1 MGTVLG
7 TISQGEP
14 QTMRENGAS
23 EARES
28 YLEILRRSAPII
40 LVTAIVV
47 AGIAYGVSL
56 TQSKQY
62 QATAD
67 VFVASGALQSTV
79 GNIPVLSSDPDRVL
93 ATQAQVARTPNV
105 ADIATKSA
113 NVPGITPDDLL
124 GDATVTPGAGEDILT
139 FSVTTG
145 DPQSAEKLVN
155 AYANAYIS
163 YRHTLDT
170 AAAVHAKKQVDK
182 RIKGLEANGG
192 PQAKA
197 IPSLTAKS
205 ERLQTQATLGGQ
217 NATLGEPATG
227 ASQVQPRPV
236 RNAFLGGILGIL
248 LGVGLVFL
256 RDALN
261 TRVRSAAEV
270 EEELG
275 IPLIGRIPPPPK
287 KLAEANKLSVLEE
300 PHTPQSEAYRMLATN
315 IELVNLERG
324 ASSLMICSPV
334 HSEGKSTTAANLA
347 VAFARRGQRVVLMEA
362 DLRRPTMRK
371 LFQLEDGPGIVDAAI
386 GRIDLEQAL
395 VTVDIPAENVTSGNG
410 DVMSPNG
417 AGGSPGKLEILA
429 GGPMP
434 PSPAE
439 FMKSRAVADIVA
451 RLTERSDFLII
462 DTPPLL
468 HVSDAL
474 TLMLSA
480 DIDCAI
486 IAARLR
492 TVRRQALAEAKR
504 ILDTAPI
511 VKLGFFTT
519 GAQPKDGYGG
529 GYGYYYSYH
538 GEQAAEKST
547 S

>member
-1 MGTVLG
+1 
-7 TISQGEP
+7 
-14 QTMRENGAS
+14 MRENGAS

-28 YLEILRRSAPII
+28 YLEILRRNAPIVVI
-40 LVTAIVV
+40 TTIVV
-47 AGIAYGVSL
+47 AGLAYAISL
-56 TQSKQY
+56 TQTKKY
-62 QATAD
+62 QASAD
-67 VFVASGALQSTV
+67 VFVASSGLQSTV
-79 GNIPVLSSDPDRVL
+79 GDTPILSTDPDRVL

-105 ADIATKSA
+105 ADLAVKDA
-113 NVPGITPDDLL
+113 NVSGVTSQSLL
-124 GDATVTPGAGEDILT
+124 GDSTVIPGSGEDILT
-139 FSVTTG
+139 FNVTADDST
-145 DPQSAEKLVN
+145 DAQTLVN
-155 AYANAYIS
+155 AYAKAYIS

-170 AAAVHAKKQVDK
+170 RTTVEAQKQVDRK
-182 RIKGLEANGG
+182 IEQLKAEGG
-192 PQAKA
+192 TQAKA
-197 IPSLTAKS
+197 IPDLTNKS
-205 ERLQTQATLGGQ
+205 ERLRTQATVGGR

-227 ASQVQPRPV
+227 ASQTQPQPV
-236 RNAFLGGILGIL
+236 RNAFLGGILGLL
-248 LGVGLVFL
+248 LGIGLVFL

-270 EEELG
+270 EEQLDM
-275 IPLIGRIPPPPK
+275 PLIGRIPPPPK
-287 KLAEANKLSVLEE
+287 RLSDANKLSVLEE
-300 PHTPQSEAYRMLATN
+300 PHTPQSESYRMLATN

-347 VAFARRGQRVVLMEA
+347 VAFARRGQRVALMEA

-371 LFQLEDGPGIVDAAI
+371 LFQLEDGPGIVDVAV
-386 GRIDLEQAL
+386 GRTDLETAL
-395 VTVDIPAENVTSGNG
+395 ATVEIPAEEVTSGNG
-410 DVMSPNG
+410 DVSSSANG
-417 AGGSPGKLEILA
+417 AGASGGRLELLA

-451 RLTERSDFLII
+451 RLTERSDLLII

-486 IAARLR
+486 IAARLG
-492 TVRRQALAEAKR
+492 TVKRGALAEAKR
-504 ILDTAPI
+504 ILDTAPV

-519 GAQPKDGYGG
+519 GAQSREGYGG

-538 GEQAAEKST
+538 GGERATEKSAG
-547 S
+547 

>member
-1 MGTVLG
+1 
-7 TISQGEP
+7 
-14 QTMRENGAS
+14 MRENGAS

-28 YLEILRRSAPII
+28 YLEILRRNAPIVVI
-40 LVTAIVV
+40 TTIVI
-47 AGIAYGVSL
+47 AGLAYAVSL
-56 TQSKQY
+56 TQSKKY
-62 QATAD
+62 EASSD

-79 GNIPVLSSDPDRVL
+79 GNTPILSADPDRVL
-93 ATQAQVARTPNV
+93 ATQAQVARTPHV
-105 ADIATKSA
+105 ADLAAKDA
-113 NVPGITPDDLL
+113 NVSGVSSQSLLDDS
-124 GDATVTPGAGEDILT
+124 TVTPGAGEDILT
-139 FSVTTG
+139 FSVTSS
-145 DPQSAEKLVN
+145 DPQDAQKLAN
-155 AYANAYIS
+155 SYANAYIQ

-170 AAAVHAKKQVDK
+170 ATTVQARKQVDRK
-182 RIKGLEANGG
+182 IQELQAQGG
-192 PQAKA
+192 TQAKA

-205 ERLQTQATLGGQ
+205 ERLRTQATQGGQ
-217 NATLGEPATG
+217 NATLGEPATS
-227 ASQVQPRPV
+227 ASQVQPQPV
-236 RNAFLGGILGIL
+236 RNAFLGGILGLL
-248 LGVGLVFL
+248 LGIGLVFL

-270 EEELG
+270 EEQLDM
-275 IPLIGRIPPPPK
+275 PLIGRIPPPPK
-287 KLAEANKLSVLEE
+287 KLSDANKLSVLVE

-324 ASSLMICSPV
+324 ASSLMVCSPV

-347 VAFARRGQRVVLMEA
+347 VAFARRGQHVVLMEA

-371 LFQLEDGPGIVDAAI
+371 LFHLEDGPGIVDVAI
-386 GRIDLEQAL
+386 GRVSLDEAL
-395 VTVDIPAENVTSGNG
+395 VTVDLPAEEVMSGNG
-410 DVMSPNG
+410 T
-417 AGGSPGKLEILA
+417 GGSHGKLEILA

-451 RLTERSDFLII
+451 RLTERSSLLII

-474 TLMLSA
+474 TLMLNA
-480 DIDCAI
+480 DVDSAI
-486 IAARLR
+486 IAARLG
-492 TVRRQALAEAKR
+492 TVRRGALAEAKR

-519 GAQPKDGYGG
+519 GAQPKGGYGG

-538 GEQAAEKST
+538 GGERATEKSAG
-547 S
+547 

>member
-1 MGTVLG
+1 M
-7 TISQGEP
+7 
-14 QTMRENGAS
+14 MRENGAS

-40 LVTAIVV
+40 VITAIVV

-56 TQSKQY
+56 TQSKEY
-62 QATAD
+62 EASAD
-67 VFVASGALQSTV
+67 VFVASSALQSTV
-79 GNIPVLSSDPDRVL
+79 GNTPILSSDPDRIL
-93 ATQAQVARTPNV
+93 ATQAQVARTPEVGRLAAKN
-105 ADIATKSA
+105 A
-113 NVPGITPDDLL
+113 NLPGVTPDDIL
-124 GDATVTPGAGEDILT
+124 AKSTVVPGSGEDILT
-139 FSVTTG
+139 FSVTDG
-145 DPQSAEKLVN
+145 DTATAVKLTN
-155 AYANAYIS
+155 AYAQAYVD
-163 YRHTLDT
+163 YRHRLDT
-170 AAAVHAKKQVDK
+170 APTIEAKKQVDR
-182 RIKGLEANGG
+182 RIQQLQAQGG
-192 PQAKA
+192 TAVKA
-197 IPSLTAKS
+197 IPALTNKS
-205 ERLQTQATLGGQ
+205 ERLNTQATLTAQ
-217 NATLGEPATG
+217 NATVGQPATS
-227 ASQVQPRPV
+227 AAQTQPRPM

-248 LGVGLVFL
+248 LGIGLVFL

-270 EEELG
+270 EEQLDM
-275 IPLIGRIPPPPK
+275 PLIGRIPPPPK
-287 KLAEANKLSVLEE
+287 KLSDANELSVLVE

-324 ASSLMICSPV
+324 ASSLMVCSPV

-347 VAFARRGQRVVLMEA
+347 VAFARRGQHVVLMEA

-371 LFQLEDGPGIVDAAI
+371 LFHLEDGPGIVDVAI
-386 GRIDLEQAL
+386 GRVSLDEAL
-395 VTVDIPAENVTSGNG
+395 VTVDLPAEEVMSGNG
-410 DVMSPNG
+410 T
-417 AGGSPGKLEILA
+417 GGSHGKLEILA

-451 RLTERSDFLII
+451 RLTERSSLLII

-474 TLMLSA
+474 TLMLNA
-480 DIDCAI
+480 DVDSAI
-486 IAARLR
+486 IAARLG
-492 TVRRQALAEAKR
+492 TVRRGALAEAKR

-519 GAQPKDGYGG
+519 GAQPKGGYGG

-538 GEQAAEKST
+538 GGEKATEKSAG
-547 S
+547 

>member
-1 MGTVLG
+1 
-7 TISQGEP
+7 
-14 QTMRENGAS
+14 MRDNGAS

-40 LVTAIVV
+40 VITAIVV
-47 AGIAYGVSL
+47 AGIAYAASL

-62 QATAD
+62 EASAD
-67 VFVASGALQSTV
+67 VFVASNALQSTV
-79 GNIPVLSSDPDRVL
+79 GNTPILSSDPDRVL
-93 ATQAQVARTPNV
+93 ATQAQVARTPEV
-105 ADIATKSA
+105 AKRAAAKAD
-113 NVPGITPDDLL
+113 VPGVTPASILSDS
-124 GDATVTPGAGEDILT
+124 TVTPGSGEDILT
-139 FSVTTG
+139 FSVTNSDQAT
-145 DPQSAEKLVN
+145 AVKLTN
-155 AYANAYIS
+155 AYAEAYVA
-163 YRHTLDT
+163 YRHDLDT
-170 AAAVHAKKQVDK
+170 KATVEAKKQIDR
-182 RIKGLEANGG
+182 RIQQLKAQGG
-192 PQAKA
+192 TAVKA
-197 IPSLTAKS
+197 IPQLTNKS
-205 ERLQTQATLGGQ
+205 ERLNTQAIQGGQ
-217 NATLGEPATG
+217 NATLGQPATS
-227 ASQVQPRPV
+227 AAQTQPRPV

-248 LGVGLVFL
+248 LGIGLVFL

-270 EEELG
+270 EEQLDM
-275 IPLIGRIPPPPK
+275 PLIGRIPPPPK
-287 KLAEANKLSVLEE
+287 RLSEANKLSVLEE

-371 LFQLEDGPGIVDAAI
+371 LFQQADGPGIVDVAV
-386 GRIDLEQAL
+386 GRVKLDEAL
-395 VTVDIPAENVTSGNG
+395 VTIDLPAEEAISG
-410 DVMSPNG
+410 NG
-417 AGGSPGKLEILA
+417 AGGTHGRLEILA

-439 FMKSRAVADIVA
+439 FMKSRSVADIIA
-451 RLTERSDFLII
+451 QLAERSDILII

-474 TLMLSA
+474 TLMLNA
-480 DIDCAI
+480 DIDSAI
-486 IAARLR
+486 IAARLG

-504 ILDTAPI
+504 ILDSAPV

-538 GEQAAEKST
+538 GGERETEKSA